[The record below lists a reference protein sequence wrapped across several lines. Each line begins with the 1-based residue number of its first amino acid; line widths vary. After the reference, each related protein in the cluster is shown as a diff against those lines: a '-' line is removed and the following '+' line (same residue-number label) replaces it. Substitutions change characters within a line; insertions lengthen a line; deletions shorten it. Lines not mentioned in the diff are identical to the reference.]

1 MKKLLIL
8 ILVFLSIGLI
18 GQTLTDKAVM
28 EAANNLRNAEYESA
42 LNSLEKA
49 NQFDYRVQYFQIIS
63 TEKIYE
69 KNEIED
75 FSSIHNLRTKVNDY
89 LKVHRSKN
97 ENYSNNLA
105 MLLERLNHV
114 QPAQSYEE
122 YLAIKE
128 EQERQKRLKLKTQKL
143 NDLKNNFQDG
153 NYNLILQEISSLRK
167 EDLIDDYHLDYYQA
181 NSVYKLLENRTNLSF
196 NDIENSRKIFRS
208 YLTNYSSKDINY
220 TNKIKD
226 NLNSLNTS
234 YPATI
239 DEFTAY
245 KEDLERKRIEQELK
259 DKIARIE
266 NAYEKANYYQL
277 DLMLLEFPEGTKYQ
291 KDVLFYRTMY
301 DYWEFNQKSYKS
313 FNDISNIR
321 FLVENRLNNKEL
333 RNSKHYAEL
342 LRVSNIL
349 KNNYPKD
356 IKAFKELEEKKRQA
370 TLARLKAEEKQR
382 IEREKREEAQ
392 RRKAKRQGKFNRGYT
407 ALGFEGGTIAKYGL
421 RFELNGYNDLGFF
434 INARTNLMD
443 LTELENTE
451 EFVDNKNEAV
461 IGMSVNLTKWFI
473 LNIGG
478 GYGFYKYKNG
488 QDHYASYKYVDSYY
502 NENSYSNVLIDEEYY
517 TGYGGVT
524 VRLGNRFNLIGG
536 VSIMNFMD
544 DFQVDPEFTYGL
556 TINLK

>member
-28 EAANNLRNAEYESA
+28 EAANNLSNAEYESA

-392 RRKAKRQGKFNRGYT
+392 RRKAKRQWKFNRGYT

-421 RFELNGYNDLGFF
+421 RFELNGHNDLGFF

>member
-1 MKKLLIL
+1 MKNFLLLIFIFISL
-8 ILVFLSIGLI
+8 GLK
-18 GQTLTDKAVM
+18 GQTKTDIAVM
-28 EAANNLRNAEYESA
+28 EAAKNIKSGNYESA
-42 LNSLEKA
+42 LSLLKNA
-49 NQFDYRVQYFQIIS
+49 NQTDYRVQYFQILA
-63 TEKIYE
+63 TEKVYEIYG
-69 KNEIED
+69 IED
-75 FSSIHNLRTKVNDY
+75 FEEIHSLRIKLKNYLNLY
-89 LKVHRSKN
+89 RSKN
-97 ENYSNNLA
+97 ENYSNDL
-105 MLLERLNHV
+105 MMILDRLNSA

-143 NDLKNNFQDG
+143 NELKNNFQDG
-153 NYNLILQEISSLRK
+153 NYNLILQEISSLRRD
-167 EDLIDDYHLDYYQA
+167 DLIDDYHLDYYQA

-220 TNKIKD
+220 TNQIKD
-226 NLNSLNTS
+226 NLNILNTN

-245 KEDLERKRIEQELK
+245 KQDMERKRIEQELK
-259 DKIARIE
+259 DKMARIE

-277 DLMLLEFPEGTKYQ
+277 DLMLSEFPEGTKYQ

-313 FNDISNIR
+313 FNDISTIR
-321 FLVENRLNNKEL
+321 HLVENRINNKEL
-333 RNSKHYAEL
+333 KNSKHYGEL

-392 RRKAKRQGKFNRGYT
+392 RRKAKRQRKFNRGYT

-421 RFELNGYNDLGFF
+421 RFELNGYRDLGFF

-461 IGMSVNLTKWFI
+461 LGMSVNLTKWFI

-478 GYGFYKYKNG
+478 GYGFYKFKNG